1 MQKCTSSDVP
11 QENPKG
17 RWLKTAKE
25 KPGEAASFL
34 FSSAHFGF

>member
-1 MQKCTSSDVP
+1 MFILEQPKRTSSDVP

-25 KPGEAASFL
+25 KP
-34 FSSAHFGF
+34 